1 MKAAKAVAK
10 KMANLAISLG
20 GTCTGEHGVGMGKL
34 DFMPTQ
40 LGHAWDVMGNI
51 KEALIRQI

>member
-1 MKAAKAVAK
+1 MKAAKTVAN

-34 DFMPTQ
+34 HFMQLQ
-40 LGHAWDVMGNI
+40 LGDAWI
-51 KEALIRQI
+51 LWEI